1 MRDETPEAAVS
12 ADISAVGPTLT
23 MSPAAASPAGA
34 PTAAKEK
41 TPLGAWWMLAV
52 LLLFYIL
59 SFMDRYILTMLVD
72 PIKADLGLSD
82 LEMSLIL
89 GPAFAVCYG
98 IFGVPLGWAADR
110 YPRRWVIFLGV
121 CFWSLATATTGFSK
135 SFAMLFLTRMG
146 VGVGEASLSPA
157 AFSLM
162 ADRFPQH
169 RLTLAISI
177 YQTGVKIGSAAA
189 FTIGAVAIA
198 FATALGPYSL
208 PLIGE
213 LAPWQMVMMM
223 LGAPGVVLALL
234 VFTFTEPPKKVVR
247 TASGDTVAVT
257 AFVKANLKLLSLMMV
272 GFCLVSICA
281 YSQASWVPT
290 YFSRE
295 FGWKP
300 TQYGPAIS
308 IVNLAAASSMLLKGW
323 IVDWLYSRGMQD
335 AHLRF
340 YTWLLI
346 AATPV
351 GTIAFMVDNPIL
363 ALLMYGI
370 LQVVAIQYIVYMA
383 ATIQIVVPAHMR
395 ARVTGAFMAALTIFG
410 MGLGPTVV
418 ALLTDYVFADEQML
432 GWSLTITTA
441 ATLPLAWLILRSALG
456 PVRTAMAETERTN
469 V

>member
-1 MRDETPEAAVS
+1 MHTLPPDSV
-12 ADISAVGPTLT
+12 PTR
-23 MSPAAASPAGA
+23 
-34 PTAAKEK
+34 EK
-41 TPLGAWWMLAV
+41 TPLGAWWMLAI
-52 LLLFYIL
+52 LLLFYTL

-72 PIKADLGLSD
+72 PIKADLGLTD
-82 LEMSLIL
+82 VEMSLVL

-98 IFGVPLGWAADR
+98 IFGIPLGWASDR

-121 CFWSLATATTGFSK
+121 SFWSLATATTGFAR
-135 SFAMLFLTRMG
+135 SFGMLFLTRTG
-146 VGVGEASLSPA
+146 VGIGEASLSPA

-162 ADRFPQH
+162 ADRFPRH
-169 RLTLAISI
+169 RLTLAMSI

-198 FATALGPYSL
+198 FTNSIGTYSV
-208 PLIGE
+208 PPFGE
-213 LAPWQMVMMM
+213 LMPWQMVMI
-223 LGAPGVVLALL
+223 LVGAPGIIISLLA
-234 VFTFTEPPKKVVR
+234 FTFTEPSRKIVR

-257 AFVKANLKLLSLMMV
+257 AFVKANLKLLSLMMT

-300 TQYGPAIS
+300 AQYGPAIS

-323 IVDWLYSRGMQD
+323 VVDWLYSRGMRD

-351 GTIAFMVDNPIL
+351 GTLAFQVDDPIL
-363 ALLMYGI
+363 SLLMYGI

-395 ARVTGAFMAALTIFG
+395 ARVTGAFLAALTIFG
-410 MGLGPTVV
+410 MGLGPMVV
-418 ALLTDYVFADEQML
+418 ALLTDYAFADDQML
-432 GWSLTITTA
+432 GWSLTITTG
-441 ATLPLAWLILRSALG
+441 ATLPLAWLLLRSALG
-456 PVRTAMAETERTN
+456 PVRTAMADTERKRLTRRS
-469 V
+469 